1 MVNYKKNIFLSVSEF
16 VSLKVPIK
24 EKGKKRFFKMEHW
37 RTSKKPKYLIASAI
51 IAVLL
56 ISIFAF
62 FPKKSVTEANVPPQ
76 GTESETSSPP
86 TPKSAP
92 PEPKEESDTDYL
104 SGFLGSVFRD
114 VILRKEPGLIAS
126 AKTINST
133 IWMKVAAIAW
143 AFYQPNVGVDPN
155 TGLPFSTGFR
165 FSGFTDWDLGSY
177 IQAVIVAQK
186 IGLIDTNG
194 TWGSYARFDRVLTF
208 LENRPLNAYSY
219 PFQFYDARN
228 GREYYPDSNASTK
241 IVDIADTG
249 KLLVALNNLRY
260 FNDAFAPRI
269 NTIVLGGRSN
279 YTAVAAN
286 ISKNADLRDIYGYYV
301 YSGFASFWPQQLEG
315 VPSAIIDY
323 ILNSQNITAYGVT
336 LPLSNICIEPLL
348 GSIFELDNDDSA
360 KLMGLATQV
369 YFACEAYYNSTGEFV
384 APSEGS
390 NGNEWLYEWVVAPNG
405 EAWRIMDTSGN
416 YRDMDFIVYNK
427 VAFGFLALFNTD
439 FARDMVIWL
448 EDALPNP
455 TNGYHDGAD
464 NRGGTYAYISDL
476 TNALILETALYAL
489 QKG

>member
-1 MVNYKKNIFLSVSEF
+1 MLVNYKKNRFFPVFVF
-16 VSLKVPIK
+16 VSLQTPIK
-24 EKGKKRFFKMEHW
+24 EKGKQRFFKLEHW
-37 RTSKKPKYLIASAI
+37 QISKKVKYLIVIVILAAI
-51 IAVLL
+51 L
-56 ISIFAF
+56 ISVFA
-62 FPKKSVTEANVPPQ
+62 PLLEKSVTQPNIIPQ
-76 GTESETSSPP
+76 STDNPTSH
-86 TPKSAP
+86 P
-92 PEPKEESDTDYL
+92 PEPSNTTQAPEEESIKDALASVVQSVIQTL
-104 SGFLGSVFRD
+104 PKNPGF
-114 VILRKEPGLIAS
+114 IKS
-126 AKTINST
+126 AQSINST
-133 IWMKVAAIAW
+133 VWMQVATYAW
-143 AFYQPNVGVDPN
+143 AYYRPNVGVDPN
-155 TGLPFSTGFR
+155 TGLPWAASLS

-208 LENRPLNAYSY
+208 LENRPLNAYGY

-260 FNDAFAPRI
+260 FNDTFAPRI

-286 ISKNADLRDIYGYYV
+286 ISKNSHLKDIYGYYV
-301 YSGFASFWPQQLEG
+301 YSGFASFWPQQLG
-315 VPSAIIDY
+315 AVPSAIIDY
-323 ILNSQNITAYGVT
+323 ILNSQNITTYGVT
-336 LPLSNICIEPLL
+336 LPRSNICIEPLL
-348 GSIFELDNDDSA
+348 GSIFELDNGDSA

-369 YFACEAYYNSTGEFV
+369 YFACEAYYNSTGQFM

-464 NRGGTYAYISDL
+464 NRGGTYSYLSDL
-476 TNALILETALYAL
+476 TNALILEAALYAL